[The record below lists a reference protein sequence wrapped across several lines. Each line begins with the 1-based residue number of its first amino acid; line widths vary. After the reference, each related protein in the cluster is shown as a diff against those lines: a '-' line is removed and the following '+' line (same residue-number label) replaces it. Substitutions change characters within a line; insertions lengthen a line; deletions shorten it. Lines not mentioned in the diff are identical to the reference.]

1 MISRKVSQKEIIHD
15 IRSGMD
21 ESAIRKKYNLSSKGL
36 QSLYD
41 KLIEAGL
48 LGKEITTRPRKLNLL
63 AILADIRGGMARS
76 DLLKKYSLTDET
88 LRQVVQ
94 KLLAS
99 EGKRSAADGPETVIE
114 EPDEFLATHEFVR
127 HEVDFNLPVYEADR
141 PDIFGTVR
149 DVSEAGMSVAGIEA
163 SQGDIKTL
171 VVLGDELGQFSSFEF
186 EGHCR
191 WAFTDSVD
199 GACLAGFAIEKISST
214 DAQELQ
220 RLVRLV
226 TSGG

>member
-1 MISRKVSQKEIIHD
+1 MISRKVSQKDIIRD

-21 ESAIRKKYNLSSKGL
+21 EAAIRKKYNLSLKGL

-48 LGKEITTRPRKLNLL
+48 LGKEIKTQPRKLNLL
-63 AILADIRGGMARS
+63 AVLADIRGGMNRS
-76 DLLKKYSLTDET
+76 DLRKKYALTDET
-88 LRQVVQ
+88 LRQVVK
-94 KLLAS
+94 KLLAA
-99 EGKRSAADGPETVIE
+99 EGKRTAEDGPETLIE

-127 HEVDFNLPVYEADR
+127 HEVDFALPVYEADR
-141 PDIFGTVR
+141 PDILGRVR
-149 DVSEAGMSVAGIEA
+149 DVSEAGMSVTGIEA

-186 EGHCR
+186 EGYCR

-199 GACLAGFAIEKISST
+199 GACLAGFAIEKISRT
-214 DAQELQ
+214 DARELQ
-220 RLVRLV
+220 RLVRLI
-226 TSGG
+226 TTGG